1 MREIISTKKAPQ
13 PVGTYSQA
21 VVVGEHVYIAG
32 QIALIPESLEMNN
45 ATIEAE
51 VKQSFDNLKAIAI
64 AAGGSLDAICN
75 LTIYVTNIEY
85 VTAINELMTNYF
97 EGPFPARA
105 VVQVSALPRGAKVEV
120 AAVMY
125 LA

>member
-1 MREIISTKKAPQ
+1 MREAIVTKKSPQ

-45 ATIEAE
+45 ANIETE
-51 VKQSFDNLKAIAI
+51 VKQSFDNLNAIAI
-64 AAGGSLDAICN
+64 AAGGTLDAICN
-75 LTIYVTNIEY
+75 LTVYVTNIEF
-85 VTAINELMTNYF
+85 VTAINEAMTSYF
-97 EGPFPARA
+97 NGPFPARA
-105 VVQVSALPRGAKVEV
+105 VVQVSALPRGARVEI
-120 AAVMY
+120 AASMY

>member
-1 MREIISTKKAPQ
+1 MREAITTKKAPQ

-21 VVVGEHVYIAG
+21 VIVDSHVYIAG

-51 VKQSFDNLKAIAI
+51 VKQSFDNLAVITE
-64 AAGGSLDAICN
+64 AAGGSLGSVCH
-75 LTIYVTNIEY
+75 LTVYVTNIEY
-85 VTAINELMTNYF
+85 ITVINEAMTEYF
-97 EGPFPARA
+97 GEPYPARA

-120 AAVMY
+120 SAIMA
-125 LA
+125 L